1 VNALEWNQQM
11 FELHQAGRKADAQAL
26 QTSLENLGALLSKH
40 LPATGENP
48 NELPDAPRF
57 ELK

>member
-1 VNALEWNQQM
+1 VLDAGGGKPEPESLLAALEK
-11 FELHQAGRKADAQAL
+11 LGSLLGR
-26 QTSLENLGALLSKH
+26 H

>member
-1 VNALEWNQQM
+1 MNALEWNQVL
-11 FELHQAGRKADAQAL
+11 FELHQAGKKAEPHTL
-26 QTSLENLGALLSKH
+26 LEGLENLGALLARH

>member
-1 VNALEWNQQM
+1 MLSELREAGKKPEPETVLTAL
-11 FELHQAGRKADAQAL
+11 
-26 QTSLENLGALLSKH
+26 TNLGSLFARY

>member
-1 VNALEWNQQM
+1 LKWNHAV
-11 FELHQAGRKADAQAL
+11 FELKHIAKSADPSKLIQAIR
-26 QTSLENLGALLSKH
+26 ELGIVLAEH

-48 NELPDAPRF
+48 NELADGPRI

>member
-1 VNALEWNQQM
+1 MRWNGTSSCRNCAKPAARRSQR
-11 FELHQAGRKADAQAL
+11 FAGGV
-26 QTSLENLGALLSKH
+26 ENLGVLLCKH

>member
-1 VNALEWNQQM
+1 
-11 FELHQAGRKADAQAL
+11 
-26 QTSLENLGALLSKH
+26 LENLGALLGKH

-48 NELPDAPRF
+48 NELPDLPRF

>member
-1 VNALEWNQQM
+1 LE
-11 FELHQAGRKADAQAL
+11 K
-26 QTSLENLGALLSKH
+26 LGALLARH

-57 ELK
+57 EMN